1 MANENN
7 AAADNTG
14 IVPKRLLDNIEDI
27 VHAVLGLILLVVA
40 IAAVG
45 VTVWRVITIRPFFPN
60 GMLEAINDVL
70 FIVIILE
77 ILRTIVARFT
87 DGFFQLSKFL
97 VIGVIA
103 SVRHI
108 LSVGSSLTLNQGKTT
123 EEFQRAIL
131 ELGVNAGVVL
141 ALVFAIL
148 LVRRSQKD
156 ARAQSL

>member
-1 MANENN
+1 MAKEKNVPS
-7 AAADNTG
+7 DNTG
-14 IVPKRLLDNIEDI
+14 IVPKRLLDSIEDI
-27 VHAVLGLILLVVA
+27 LHAVLGLILLVVA
-40 IAAVG
+40 VAAVG

-77 ILRTIVARFT
+77 IIRTVVARFT

-108 LSVGSSLTLNQGKTT
+108 LSVGSSLTLNQGKST
-123 EEFQRAIL
+123 EDFQRAIL

-141 ALVFAIL
+141 ALVFAIV
-148 LVRRSQKD
+148 LVRRSEKE
-156 ARAQSL
+156 AQAKSS

>member
-1 MANENN
+1 MTRN
-7 AAADNTG
+7 DGDTG
-14 IVPKRLLDNIEDI
+14 IVPKAWVERIEG
-27 VHAVLGLILLVVA
+27 VFHAALGVILLAVA
-40 IAAVG
+40 IVAVG
-45 VTVWRVITIRPFFPN
+45 VTVWRVLTIRPFFPN

-77 ILRTIVARFT
+77 IIRTVIARFT

-97 VIGVIA
+97 IIGVIA

-108 LSVGSSLTLNQGKTT
+108 LSVGSSLTLNQGKTS

-141 ALVFAIL
+141 ALVFAIV
-148 LVRRSQKD
+148 LVRNDEAGRRKAPS
-156 ARAQSL
+156 ST

>member
-1 MANENN
+1 MSQRNDE
-7 AAADNTG
+7 TG
-14 IVPKRLLDNIEDI
+14 LVPKKLLDTLEDGF
-27 VHAVLGLILLVVA
+27 HAVLGLILLVVA
-40 IAAVG
+40 VAAVI
-45 VTVWRVITIRPFFPN
+45 VTVWRVLTIRPFFPN

-77 ILRTIVARFT
+77 IIRTIIARFT

-108 LSVGSSLTLNQGKTT
+108 LSVGSSLTLDQGKSS

-141 ALVFAIL
+141 SLVVAIV
-148 LVRRSQKD
+148 LVRNIKSEKKPKG
-156 ARAQSL
+156 S

>member
-1 MANENN
+1 MSE
-7 AAADNTG
+7 DTSG
-14 IVPKRLLDNIEDI
+14 LIPKRLLDRVED
-27 VHAVLGLILLVVA
+27 VFHALLAVILLVVA
-40 IAAVG
+40 AATLV
-45 VTVWRVITIRPFFPN
+45 VTVYRVLTIRPFFPN

-77 ILRTIVARFT
+77 IVRTVVARFT

-108 LSVGSSLTLNQGKTT
+108 LSVGSSLTLDQGKST

-131 ELGVNAGVVL
+131 ELGVNAAVVI
-141 ALVFAIL
+141 ALVFAIIM
-148 LVRRSQKD
+148 VHRSESRRTPPAPSG
-156 ARAQSL
+156 

>member
-1 MANENN
+1 MSQRNDE
-7 AAADNTG
+7 TG
-14 IVPKRLLDNIEDI
+14 LVPKKLLDTLEDGF
-27 VHAVLGLILLVVA
+27 HAVLGLILLVVA
-40 IAAVG
+40 VAAVI
-45 VTVWRVITIRPFFPN
+45 VTVWRVLTIRPFFPN

-77 ILRTIVARFT
+77 IIRTIIARFT

-108 LSVGSSLTLNQGKTT
+108 LSVGSSLTLDQGKSS

-141 ALVFAIL
+141 ALVVAIV
-148 LVRRSQKD
+148 LVRTIKSEKKPKG
-156 ARAQSL
+156 S

>member
-1 MANENN
+1 MADTPDE
-7 AAADNTG
+7 TG
-14 IVPKRLLDNIEDI
+14 IVPKRWVDRLEDI
-27 VHAVLGLILLVVA
+27 FHAVLAVILLVVA
-40 IAAVG
+40 VAAVG
-45 VTVWRVITIRPFFPN
+45 VTIWRVLTIRPFFPN

-77 ILRTIVARFT
+77 IIRTVIARFT

-97 VIGVIA
+97 IIGVIA

-108 LSVGSSLTLNQGKTT
+108 LSVGSSLTLDQGKTQ

-141 ALVFAIL
+141 ALVFAIV
-148 LVRRSQKD
+148 LVRKHQQTRPAPVESP
-156 ARAQSL
+156 

>member
-1 MANENN
+1 MSE
-7 AAADNTG
+7 DTSG
-14 IVPKRLLDNIEDI
+14 LIPKRLLDRVED
-27 VHAVLGLILLVVA
+27 VFHALLAVILLVVA
-40 IAAVG
+40 AATLV
-45 VTVWRVITIRPFFPN
+45 VTVYRVLTIRPFFPN

-77 ILRTIVARFT
+77 IVRTVVARFT

-108 LSVGSSLTLNQGKTT
+108 LSVGSSLTLDQGKST

-131 ELGVNAGVVL
+131 ELGVNAAVVI
-141 ALVFAIL
+141 ALVFAIIM
-148 LVRRSQKD
+148 VRRSESRRTPPT
-156 ARAQSL
+156 ASA

>member
-1 MANENN
+1 MSKTDDE
-7 AAADNTG
+7 TG
-14 IVPKRLLDNIEDI
+14 IIPKKWVNRIEDGF
-27 VHAVLGLILLVVA
+27 HAVLGVILLGVA

-45 VTVWRVITIRPFFPN
+45 VTIWRVLTIRPFFPN

-77 ILRTIVARFT
+77 IIRTVIARFT
-87 DGFFQLSKFL
+87 DGFFQLRKFL
-97 VIGVIA
+97 IIGVIA

-108 LSVGSSLTLNQGKTT
+108 LSVGSSLTLNQGKTQ

-141 ALVFAIL
+141 ALVFAIV
-148 LVRRSQKD
+148 LVRNSEKNHK
-156 ARAQSL
+156 AS

>member
-1 MANENN
+1 MSDKDAES
-7 AAADNTG
+7 G
-14 IVPKRLLDNIEDI
+14 LIPKRVLDTLEDGF
-27 VHAVLGLILLVVA
+27 HAVLGVILLGV
-40 IAAVG
+40 AAVAVI
-45 VTVWRVITIRPFFPN
+45 VTVWRVLTIRPFFPN

-77 ILRTIVARFT
+77 ILRTVVARFT

-108 LSVGSSLTLNQGKTT
+108 LSVGSSLTLDQGKSS

-141 ALVFAIL
+141 ALVVAIV
-148 LVRRSQKD
+148 LVRGSGSEKKRKS
-156 ARAQSL
+156 S